1 MPNVDQ
7 RLRTAS
13 ITELTHREPVIVE
26 GSATVRSVVD
36 KMRAERVS
44 CVIVSAGRKV
54 AGIFTERDILNRLP
68 DGGADLDSPVEKF
81 MTANPKTLRLDDP
94 LAAAIKMMTEQGYRH
109 IPLVDENGDGAGL
122 LTALEILTYIAEHYP
137 AEVVNLPLRL
147 HQTPRRAE
155 GG

>member
-1 MPNVDQ
+1 
-7 RLRTAS
+7 
-13 ITELTHREPVIVE
+13 
-26 GSATVRSVVD
+26 
-36 KMRAERVS
+36 
-44 CVIVSAGRKV
+44 V

-68 DGGADLDSPVEKF
+68 DDGADLDSPVEKF